1 MGKKKSVNIAI
12 IIFVSLFLIFS
23 SISFFKQSARMTG
36 LAIYTSQPNSTTG
49 KDVIALGISR
59 AGFSGSGW
67 GTGGIVIT
75 GAASVM
81 PIDGLGACAGA
92 PSFLTT
98 FKLTVPW
105 AEFDK
110 AKTFPSP
117 SSSAL
122 IKLKVI
128 TKTLRKM
135 CKIKNMAIKL
145 FETLFIF

>member
-1 MGKKKSVNIAI
+1 MNN
-12 IIFVSLFLIFS
+12 VSPI
-23 SISFFKQSARMTG
+23 KRKDVANGTG
-36 LAIYTSQPNSTTG
+36 FATTAAPGGNSTTG

-81 PIDGLGACAGA
+81 PIDGLGAGAGA

-110 AKTFPSP
+110 AKTFPSSK
-117 SSSAL
+117 SSVL

-128 TKTLRKM
+128 
-135 CKIKNMAIKL
+135 
-145 FETLFIF
+145 